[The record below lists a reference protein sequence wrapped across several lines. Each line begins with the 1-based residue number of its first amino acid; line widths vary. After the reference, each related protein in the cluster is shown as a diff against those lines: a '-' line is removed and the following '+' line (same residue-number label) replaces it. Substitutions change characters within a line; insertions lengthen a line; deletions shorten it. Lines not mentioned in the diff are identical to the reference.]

1 MMRKYQQVF
10 ENNKKWAE
18 ERSRADSEFFK
29 NLARQQTPEFLFI
42 GCSDSRVPANE
53 ITGLEMGDLFVHRN
67 VGNLVVNT
75 DINILSVLQYA
86 IEELKVK
93 HIVVC
98 GHYGCGGVHAAM
110 QNREFGLLDNWLRNI
125 RDVYRLH
132 RDELELVLD
141 EKAKFHRLVELNIIE
156 QCINVTKTGYFQ
168 QSYRKNSF
176 PTVHGWVYDLNNG
189 ILKDLNIDFVNV
201 MKKNQSIYRI
211 K

>member
-18 ERSRADSEFFK
+18 EKSRHDSDFFK
-29 NLARQQTPEFLFI
+29 NLAKQQTPEFLFI

-67 VGNLVVNT
+67 IGNLVVNT
-75 DINILSVLQYA
+75 DINMLSVMQYA
-86 IEELKVK
+86 IEVLKVK
-93 HIVVC
+93 HIIVC
-98 GHYGCGGVHAAM
+98 GHYGCGGIQAALST
-110 QNREFGLLDNWLRNI
+110 QEFGLLDNWLRNI

-132 RDELELVLD
+132 QAELDAISD
-141 EKAKFHRLVELNIIE
+141 EKAKFRRLVELNIME
-156 QCINVTKTGYFQ
+156 QCVNVTKTTYFQ
-168 QSYRKNSF
+168 RSYRENKL
-176 PTVHGWVYDLNNG
+176 PTVHGWVYDLHNG
-189 ILKDLNIDFVNV
+189 ILKDLEIDFVAI